1 MAHNGNGYITSN
13 GNAYSDEDDNKPM
26 LLMKKSIDS
35 QGNGLTALI
44 NKQLQG
50 KCDSHQAPL
59 LSLSSLSFMY
69 KMIHEKNSINFLHE
83 GNIF

>member
-1 MAHNGNGYITSN
+1 MAHNGNGHITSN
-13 GNAYSDEDDNKPM
+13 GYDDEDKPM

-50 KCDSHQAPL
+50 EIELDLKFHDAFICCLAYVL
-59 LSLSSLSFMY
+59 
-69 KMIHEKNSINFLHE
+69 INKLRERNYILHR
-83 GNIF
+83 

>member
-1 MAHNGNGYITSN
+1 MAQNGNGCITSN

-44 NKQLQG
+44 NKQLRG
-50 KCDSHQAPL
+50 KCENHQAPL
-59 LSLSSLSFMY
+59 LSLSSLCLMF
-69 KMIHEKNSINFLHE
+69 KNIHEKNSIKF
-83 GNIF
+83 

>member
-1 MAHNGNGYITSN
+1 MAHNGNGHITSN
-13 GNAYSDEDDNKPM
+13 GYDEDDKPM

-50 KCDSHQAPL
+50 ECEKNIMVL
-59 LSLSSLSFMY
+59 ILLSSLCFPNY
-69 KMIHEKNSINFLHE
+69 KLSTSSLE
-83 GNIF
+83 

>member
-13 GNAYSDEDDNKPM
+13 GGFTDDDNKPM

-50 KCDSHQAPL
+50 KQ
-59 LSLSSLSFMY
+59 
-69 KMIHEKNSINFLHE
+69 
-83 GNIF
+83 

>member
-1 MAHNGNGYITSN
+1 MAHSGNGHITSN
-13 GNAYSDEDDNKPM
+13 GNAFSDEDDNKPM

-50 KCDSHQAPL
+50 KCENHQVL
-59 LSLSSLSFMY
+59 LLPSSLCLMY
-69 KMIHEKNSINFLHE
+69 NS
-83 GNIF
+83 